1 MLIDSKSAS
10 ASELLA
16 RIVQL
21 EKRGV
26 VIGDRSAGKVME
38 SRVYSYSSGI
48 DVVTFYGASITDANL
63 LMSDGESLEHTGV
76 TPDDTVLETADDLA
90 NGRDP
95 ALAHAAELA
104 GVKITADQAGKL
116 FPYEWPKEF

>member
-1 MLIDSKSAS
+1 
-10 ASELLA
+10 A